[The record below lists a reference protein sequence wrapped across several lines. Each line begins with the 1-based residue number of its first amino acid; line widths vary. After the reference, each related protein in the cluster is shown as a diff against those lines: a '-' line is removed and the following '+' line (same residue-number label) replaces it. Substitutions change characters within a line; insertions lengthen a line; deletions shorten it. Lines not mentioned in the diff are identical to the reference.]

1 MHFVGYRAKVVELQS
16 SKWTVMVIP
25 PNLTHM
31 YTDSVCCIEG
41 HLVLESVKFPGNHV
55 GVMENGAL
63 KAPNRTRRD
72 RPGQFRVDVLT
83 EQPSYHNFVCV
94 CVCSQR
100 TLYHGN
106 VVVLYSRASGR
117 TLKINDNNSI
127 DGQGGEGALGT
138 DTHHMIYNI

>member
-72 RPGQFRVDVLT
+72 RPGQFRVDVLA
-83 EQPSYHNFVCV
+83 EQPSYH
-94 CVCSQR
+94 
-100 TLYHGN
+100 
-106 VVVLYSRASGR
+106 RA
-117 TLKINDNNSI
+117 
-127 DGQGGEGALGT
+127 GT
-138 DTHHMIYNI
+138 SLLQI